1 MSVLNPAK
9 ERALTKHIGSVSQV
23 LVFPSF
29 VLGRLLGSPTWITS
43 SVFPLMIYH
52 IHSMALDWITRVST
66 SIESSLHCYLHNDPK
81 TKHQISMI

>member
-29 VLGRLLGSPTWITS
+29 VLGRLLGSPTWINFIS
-43 SVFPLMIYH
+43 IPFDDLPYPQYGFG
-52 IHSMALDWITRVST
+52 LDYK
-66 SIESSLHCYLHNDPK
+66 SLHFNRVFTPLLSP
-81 TKHQISMI
+81 Q